1 MLLVSNKIRLEFDIL
16 NLDTAIVNGLR
27 RIIISEVPT
36 MAIEH
41 VFIINNTSVIQDEI
55 LAHRLGLVP
64 ILADPTNFRFRKQ
77 AGVSNEKNTIVFR
90 MAVFYDKTDDYK
102 EKKKV
107 YSAALKWQPNG
118 SEFPSET
125 CCRFNSSQT
134 NTKLCYFMWL
144 SLNYFTLTIKFS
156 YIFIV
161 AIRPVNSKILLAI
174 LAPGQ
179 EIVLE
184 AHSIKGIGKEHAKWS
199 PVATAWYR
207 FAPEAILLQDVVD
220 DMAEKLSGLLPGF
233 VTTKNNG
240 KNSYAVL
247 GSARENETL
256 LEKFR
261 LMASKEDWA
270 PYLLLR
276 KSKNH
281 FIFTIETSG
290 SLSGWEILSQS
301 IKILINKIDSIIH
314 CL

>member
-125 CCRFNSSQT
+125 RCRFNSPQT
-134 NTKLCYFMWL
+134 NTKLP
-144 SLNYFTLTIKFS
+144 
-156 YIFIV
+156 
-161 AIRPVNSKILLAI
+161 IRPVNSEILLAI